1 MQVKEAEKTSLEG
14 SKKTYREVAFSS
26 MSKSWSR
33 KQCKVGGIPAS
44 MFLTKVCVSVEL
56 QIGQ

>member
-33 KQCKVGGIPAS
+33 KEGHEDVPGKMAA
-44 MFLTKVCVSVEL
+44 
-56 QIGQ
+56 